1 MGIRIT
7 DTNRIPQTIKQMQ
20 KINGRKIKVGVMD
33 TGDIGKYAAVQ
44 EFGATIKPKNGKYLA
59 LPTPHAKGKRPKD
72 FPDLHFVPVRN
83 GQMGLLVRETQGRGK
98 GRYGARSDVYFI
110 LLRSVTIPERSFIRS
125 GFDENE
131 KDFFDYAKMR
141 MNEALENDID
151 PNVMLDALGLELK
164 GIIQTYTRDLRDPP
178 DSPFTIANKGSSN
191 PLVNT
196 GQLLEHIT
204 YVIDI

>member
-7 DTNRIPQTIKQMQ
+7 DKNRIPQTIKQMQ
-20 KINGRKIKVGVMD
+20 KISGRKIKVGVMD
-33 TGDIGKYAAVQ
+33 TGEIGKYAAVQ
-44 EFGATIKPKNGKYLA
+44 EFGATIKPKKGKYLA
-59 LPTPHAKGKRPKD
+59 LPTPHAKGKEPKD

-131 KDFFDYAKMR
+131 KDFFEYVKYR
-141 MNEALENDID
+141 MDEALENDID

-164 GIIQTYTRDLRDPP
+164 GMIQTYMRNLREPP
-178 DSPFTIANKGSSN
+178 NTPLTTANKGSTN

-196 GQLLEHIT
+196 GQLLQHIVFT
-204 YVIDI
+204 VE